1 MCFATDIKEN
11 ILLEFAFGIDWL
23 FNQGLNRA
31 CGLNRVF
38 LEFSQH
44 TLTVIT
50 SYVTKEVGVPQDT
63 CTLNGENLLAP
74 WQSGLKV

>member
-1 MCFATDIKEN
+1 MCFETDIKEK

-23 FNQGLNRA
+23 FNQGLNCA
-31 CGLNRVF
+31 CSLNRVF
-38 LEFSQH
+38 LEFSQN

-50 SYVTKEVGVPQDT
+50 SYVTKEVGISQDT

-74 WQSGLKV
+74 WQSGLTV

>member
-23 FNQGLNRA
+23 FNQGLNCA
-31 CGLNRVF
+31 CSLNRVF
-38 LEFSQH
+38 LEFSQN

-50 SYVTKEVGVPQDT
+50 SYVTKEVGISQDT

-74 WQSGLKV
+74 WQSGLTV